1 MSLKILSRAKA
12 LNAKNISSKIQKD
25 GKEEID
31 LSGSSGNHEW
41 FGGGS
46 ECDFGKGFGN
56 LEPCD
61 GCSLQNEK
69 GLVCRG
75 DVGITGLCYD
85 GMRRDNKQV
94 VFKEVSENEKPLDS
108 LLNGDFTN

>member
-1 MSLKILSRAKA
+1 MENRIKTREIGERFKM
-12 LNAKNISSKIQKD
+12 D
-25 GKEEID
+25 GVLYEVVEAATED
-31 LSGSSGNHEW
+31 
-41 FGGGS
+41 
-46 ECDFGKGFGN
+46 
-56 LEPCD
+56 PCE

-75 DVGITGLCYD
+75 DVGITGLFYD

-108 LLNGDFTN
+108 LLNGDFTNETSEVWP

>member
-1 MSLKILSRAKA
+1 MENRIKTREIGERFKM
-12 LNAKNISSKIQKD
+12 D
-25 GKEEID
+25 GVLYEVVEAATED
-31 LSGSSGNHEW
+31 
-41 FGGGS
+41 
-46 ECDFGKGFGN
+46 
-56 LEPCD
+56 PCE

-108 LLNGDFTN
+108 LLNGDFTNETSEVWP